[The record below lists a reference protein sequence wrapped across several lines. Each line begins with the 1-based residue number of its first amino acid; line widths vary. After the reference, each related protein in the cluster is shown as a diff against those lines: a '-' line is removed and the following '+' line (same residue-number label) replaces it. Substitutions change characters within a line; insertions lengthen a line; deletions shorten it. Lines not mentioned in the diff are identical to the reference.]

1 MIIAWNAILH
11 LFHPPFGSC
20 SFTFFISTFPL
31 LLLFLSLPLS
41 ICLSVSYVLNIS
53 LTLSFSK
60 SLSLSVYFVI
70 PLFVSCSVCLYVC
83 LSFGL
88 PVCSLVCLLAYLS
101 VCLFVCL
108 PSFVFHIVFHTN
120 DLFSPLIQTPRPLC
134 GVLGRSRLRAQQQ
147 RERWWLISRDLNISE
162 NHTHAG
168 EMSTI

>member
-20 SFTFFISTFPL
+20 SFTFFISAFPL

-70 PLFVSCSVCLYVC
+70 PLFVSCSVCLSLILSAC
-83 LSFGL
+83 LSA
-88 PVCSLVCLLAYLS
+88 CLS
-101 VCLFVCL
+101 TCLFVCCL
-108 PSFVFHIVFHTN
+108 SVWLSNFLFHIAFHTN
-120 DLFSPLIQTPRPLC
+120 DLISPLIQTPRPLC

-168 EMSTI
+168 EMSTK